1 MDPSRLNSLE
11 LLLEVIRE
19 HTPKSIWTGAPLAP
33 FRAVANTN
41 RGDIGEEFLRRYLG
55 QHGIVV
61 FKAGSRIDAADM
73 QIKDKF
79 FEVKTASEDTG
90 GSFQFNHIRLDRE
103 YDYLL
108 CLGIRPAA
116 ILFNVWTKG
125 AVAEGKAGKLV
136 RMAEGQ
142 SVTHKLT
149 KRPASM
155 RPIKDLPK
163 WVQQHLGGAP
173 VKI

>member
-1 MDPSRLNSLE
+1 MDPAGLKPLE

-19 HTPKSIWTGAPLAP
+19 NTPKSIWTDAPLAP
-33 FRAVANTN
+33 FRTVANTN
-41 RGDIGEEFLRRYLG
+41 RGDIGEEFLRRYIQL
-55 QHGIVV
+55 HGVV
-61 FKAGSRIDAADM
+61 VQSGSRIDAADM
-73 QIKDKF
+73 LIKDKL

-90 GSFQFNHIRLDRE
+90 GSFQFNHIWLDRE

-116 ILFNVWTKG
+116 ILFIAWTKG
-125 AVAEGKAGKLV
+125 RVAEGRAGRLV

-149 KRPASM
+149 KRPPNM
-155 RPIKDLPK
+155 LPIDDLPK
-163 WVQQHLGGAP
+163 WIQEHLGEAP